1 MSKKNY
7 YPFNGEEKPE
17 TMEESLKAFEKY
29 ENDLEKSRPASAD
42 EINKAFRELDE
53 SKRIDEETKLRD
65 HFAGLAMQG
74 EITRCVSGY
83 NFEDTARTAYMMA
96 DAMLKA
102 RKEVEP

>member
-7 YPFNGEEKPE
+7 YPFNGEEKLV
-17 TMEESLKAFEKY
+17 TMEESFKAFDDY
-29 ENDLEKSRPASAD
+29 ERDLEKSRPASVD
-42 EINKAFRELDE
+42 ELKKAFIELDE
-53 SKRIDEETKLRD
+53 SKRVDEELKLRD

-102 RKEVEP
+102 RKEVKP